1 MTALSAAMERQH
13 YELAALRLLLAVLAT
28 IDEAAGAAPEARTAL
43 LELLTPPST
52 GSATA

>member
-28 IDEAAGAAPEARTAL
+28 IDDAAASAPEARTAL
-43 LELLTPPST
+43 LTLLTPPAT
-52 GSATA
+52 RSADA

>member
-28 IDEAAGAAPEARTAL
+28 IDHSAASAPEARTAL
-43 LELLTPPST
+43 LALLTPPAT
-52 GSATA
+52 GSADA